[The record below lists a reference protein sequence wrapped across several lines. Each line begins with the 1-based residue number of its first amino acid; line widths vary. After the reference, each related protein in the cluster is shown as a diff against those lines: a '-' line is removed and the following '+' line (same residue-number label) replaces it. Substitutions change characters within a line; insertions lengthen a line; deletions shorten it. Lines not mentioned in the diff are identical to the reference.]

1 MRRFCTTL
9 CEVQSF
15 KGVPVMVTGAG
26 RGIGKRLAIGFAGQG
41 ARVALLA
48 RSKAELDLC
57 HLEIEHSGGNAL
69 RLRTDVC
76 DYEQVAAAVER
87 TRVQFGAPVQILVCA
102 AGVLGPIGPF
112 AESSPK
118 AWHELINTNLLGV
131 MNACRAVL
139 PQMVERR
146 SGKIIVIA
154 GVGGKLPS
162 RPNMA
167 VHSATK
173 TSVVRF
179 AESLSEEL
187 QDHNIQV
194 NCLSPG
200 ETYTH
205 MTDQVLAAGDKAGW
219 REVESARQVRLTGGV
234 TPDKQIDLALFLASP
249 QSNHVTGR
257 MIHVD
262 DDWKRLKQQNIPS
275 ELYRLRRVV
284 RNGDPRTQET

>member
-1 MRRFCTTL
+1 
-9 CEVQSF
+9 
-15 KGVPVMVTGAG
+15 MVTGAG

-57 HLEIEHSGGNAL
+57 HLEIEHGGGAAL

-87 TRVQFGAPVQILVCA
+87 TRVQFGGPVQVLVCA
-102 AGVLGPIGPF
+102 AGMLGPIGPF

-118 AWHELINTNLLGV
+118 VWQEIMQTNLTGI

-139 PQMVERR
+139 PHMIERR
-146 SGKIIVIA
+146 SGKIILIA
-154 GVGGKLPS
+154 GVGGKLAS
-162 RPNMA
+162 RPNLA
-167 VHSATK
+167 VHAASK
-173 TSVVRF
+173 TAMVRF

-187 QDHNIQV
+187 LDHNIQV

-205 MTDQVLAAGDKAGW
+205 MTDQILAAGDRAGW
-219 REVESARQVRLTGGV
+219 REIENARQVRVTGGV
-234 TPDKQIDLALFLASP
+234 LPEKQIDLALFLASP

-257 MIHVD
+257 FIHVD
-262 DDWKRLKQQNIPS
+262 DEWKRLKQNTIPS

-284 RNGDPRTQET
+284 RNSAADPKSQES